1 MMRAL
6 KAVDAVVLFCE
17 PVEDA
22 GRKQWRFWCPFCL
35 RYHFHDPGVGHRH
48 AVHCGSGSALKDTG
62 YTLRST
68 DDEERRAGVEARERR
83 GGFEIVRPLKDPAG

>member
-35 RYHFHDPGVGHRH
+35 GIIFTIRV
-48 AVHCGSGSALKDTG
+48 SAIAM
-62 YTLRST
+62 RST
-68 DDEERRAGVEARERR
+68 VDR
-83 GGFEIVRPLKDPAG
+83 GPP